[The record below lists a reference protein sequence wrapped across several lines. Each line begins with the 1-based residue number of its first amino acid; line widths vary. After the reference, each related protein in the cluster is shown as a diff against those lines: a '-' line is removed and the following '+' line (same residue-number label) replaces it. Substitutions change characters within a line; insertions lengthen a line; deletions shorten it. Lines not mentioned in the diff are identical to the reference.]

1 MRYLYYHLW
10 QLLSKIKTNDMP
22 ATNAMI
28 LISLCEFAN
37 LFVIHILLE
46 HFLFVKIDFY
56 SNYSI
61 YIFVISL
68 GVVFYL
74 INYYYLYKNREK
86 LSIKY
91 KKEDKNKRTIGNVLL
106 ILYVLGSFALVFY
119 FGSKY
124 TLGIM
129 N

>member
-1 MRYLYYHLW
+1 
-10 QLLSKIKTNDMP
+10 MP

-28 LISLCEFAN
+28 LISMCVFAN

-46 HFLFVKIDFY
+46 YFLVVKIDFS
-56 SNYSI
+56 SNYNI

-68 GVVFYL
+68 GVVVYL
-74 INYYYLYKNREK
+74 INYFYLYKNREK
-86 LSIKY
+86 LNNKY
-91 KKEDKNKRTIGNVLL
+91 KNEDKNKRTIGNVLL

-119 FGSKY
+119 FGPKY
-124 TLGIM
+124 TASIM